1 MGDEPQKIIN
11 KRILKDA
18 DLLVGIF
25 WTDSARPRAAT
36 PVARSKRSGA
46 PRGGQTAAVLLIGPG
61 LSTPSITAI
70 RARD

>member
-25 WTDSARPRAAT
+25 WTRLGT
-36 PVARSKRSGA
+36 PT
-46 PRGGQTAAVLLIGPG
+46 TAMRVVL
-61 LSTPSITAI
+61 
-70 RARD
+70 